1 MEIFLD
7 WKFIVPLVVSI
18 FALWNS
24 YLARRDTNR
33 NSREYTELHER
44 KELLEYYPI
53 LSAELLPD
61 DDKIKVII
69 RNKSD
74 KVSAPECEV
83 DFSLRM
89 WVSGRYSAEESI
101 QMKVGQIPPGSAEEL
116 DPPEINQCVSDFAPI
131 LKRHDPKDTDFVLR
145 AVTRYSSAH
154 PAARQLVDV
163 TTAFFVYE
171 NGALKIN
178 EDKDSAY

>member
-1 MEIFLD
+1 MENFID
-7 WKFIVPLVVSI
+7 WKFIVPLAVSI

-33 NSREYTELHER
+33 NSREYTELHQR
-44 KELLEYYPI
+44 KEMMEYYPI
-53 LSAELLPD
+53 LSAELLPGE
-61 DDKIKVII
+61 DKVKIII

-74 KVSAPECEV
+74 ISAPECEV
-83 DFSLRM
+83 DFVLRM
-89 WVSGRYSAEESI
+89 WAGNKYSAEEAGEI
-101 QMKVGQIPPGSAEEL
+101 KVGQIPPASFKEL

-131 LKRHDPKDTDFVLR
+131 LKRHDPNETDFVLR
-145 AVTRYSSAH
+145 VVTKYSSAH

-171 NGALKIN
+171 GGVLKIN
-178 EDKDSAY
+178 EDKEPI